1 MRYLILTI
9 GVSAMI
15 GCSPKNYPE
24 TAGNNI
30 GEKVEPGT
38 KEVQDTPKIF
48 ADSAFYDPNPVME
61 RRAK

>member
-1 MRYLILTI
+1 MRYILLTL

-15 GCSPKNYPE
+15 GCAPKNYPE
-24 TAGNNI
+24 ASGNNAEKQEETNA
-30 GEKVEPGT
+30 GET
-38 KEVQDTPKIF
+38 KETPKIF